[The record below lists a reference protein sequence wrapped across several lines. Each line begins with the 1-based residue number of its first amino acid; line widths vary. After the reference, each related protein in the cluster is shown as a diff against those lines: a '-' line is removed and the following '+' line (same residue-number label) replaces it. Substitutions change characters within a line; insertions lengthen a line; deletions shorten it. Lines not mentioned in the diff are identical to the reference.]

1 MKPRRNF
8 LLSMTV
14 MSLFVATASSAR
26 EKPPIVFGVIL
37 PLSGIGAVYGQNW
50 KAAIDLALE
59 DINKTGIN
67 GSKLEADIKDDQLN
81 PQQSILLYKAMA
93 AGNVRFVIG
102 PNFSSTFGVIAP
114 LAGPLKVPTFTTG
127 AVKPGLAVKPWALR
141 LNPADNTI
149 IPQGLAEFKKKFP
162 DVKNIVLAGD
172 VKDAAS
178 AGELELFKAEAPNFG
193 LTITDVIEYNTKVT
207 DFSPY
212 AIKIRGSNPDAVVLC
227 SVASVSLQLL
237 KELEGQKFDK
247 PILLAPVALGGSVAN
262 EAGTAARNVFSM
274 ITSTNE
280 PDGNPLHDNF
290 VARMIE
296 RTRSNSAVPQP
307 INTVGLVWMY
317 DALLALA
324 DVIRTQGMDGNT
336 PIQDVR
342 EKIQVVMNS
351 PKAFNGIAP
360 FSMLPSGDAD
370 YRAHLVRVDYEKRI
384 WIYALPREHRIM
396 N

>member
-1 MKPRRNF
+1 MKSRRS
-8 LLSMTV
+8 LLQSMIIL
-14 MSLFVATASSAR
+14 SIIGGTASAQ
-26 EKPPIVFGVIL
+26 EKPPITFGAIL

-50 KAAIDLALE
+50 KAAIELALE

-67 GSKLEADIKDDQLN
+67 GSKLEVDLKDDQLN

-93 AGNVRFVIG
+93 SGNVRFVIG
-102 PNFSSTFGVIAP
+102 PNFSSTFGVVAP
-114 LAGPLKVPTFTTG
+114 LAGSLKVPTFTTG

-162 DVKNIVLAGD
+162 DVKRIVLAGD
-172 VKDAAS
+172 IKDAAS
-178 AGELELFKAEAPNFG
+178 ASELELFKVEAPNFG
-193 LTITDVIEYNTKVT
+193 LTITDVIEYNTRVT

-212 AIKIRGSNPDAVVLC
+212 AIKIRGLNPDAVVLC

-262 EAGTAARNVFSM
+262 EAGTAGRNVFSM

-280 PDGNPLHDNF
+280 PDGNALHDNF
-290 VARMIE
+290 VTRMIE
-296 RTRSNSAVPQP
+296 RTRSNPAVPQP

-324 DVIRTQGMDGNT
+324 DVIRTQGMDGDT
-336 PIQDVR
+336 PIQEVR
-342 EKIQVVMNS
+342 ERIQVVMNTQ
-351 PKAFNGIAP
+351 KEFNGIAP

-370 YRAHLVRVDYEKRI
+370 YRAHLVRVDHEKRI
-384 WIYALPREHRIM
+384 WIYALPREERIIK
-396 N
+396 